1 MRLLRSARNDKEN
14 KRTNILNLT
23 IFAGTFNPI
32 HIAHLIVV
40 ESVRT
45 ELNAEKILFIP
56 SFIPP
61 FKNGDVAEAV
71 HRLNMVKLAIKNN
84 PHFEVSDIE
93 LKLQGTSYSYNTIQ
107 ELYRQNPEIEGRI
120 NFIIGADAFNH
131 IETWYKHEELAK
143 LINFI
148 VLARPNYNLN
158 CHSEPKCNAELVS
171 ASKTLKQVQG
181 DGFIHYQFVEAPRID
196 ISSSYIRQ
204 RIKEKKSIKYLVTNE
219 VENYII
225 ENKLYLS

>member
-1 MRLLRSARNDKEN
+1 M
-14 KRTNILNLT
+14 LNLT
-23 IFAGTFNPI
+23 VFAGTFNPI
-32 HIAHLIVV
+32 HIAHLIIA
-40 ESVRT
+40 ESVRA

-56 SFIPP
+56 SFSPP
-61 FKNGDVAEAV
+61 HRENDIATPE

-107 ELYRQNPEIEGRI
+107 ELYRQNPQLEEKI

-131 IETWYKHEELAK
+131 IESWYKHEELAQ

-148 VLARPNYNLN
+148 VLARPKSKEVEEIVSNL
-158 CHSEPKCNAELVS
+158 S
-171 ASKTLKQVQG
+171 LK
-181 DGFIHYQFVEAPRID
+181 DFSYRFVEAPRID

-225 ENKLYLS
+225 ENKLYLN

>member
-1 MRLLRSARNDKEN
+1 
-14 KRTNILNLT
+14 LNLT

-32 HIAHLIVV
+32 HIAHLIVA
-40 ESVRT
+40 ESVSA

-61 FKNGDVAEAV
+61 FKNGDVADAV

-84 PHFEVSDIE
+84 PYFEVSDIE

-107 ELYRQNPEIEGRI
+107 ELYRQNPEIKEKI

-148 VLARPNYNLN
+148 VLARPKSKEVEEIVGNL
-158 CHSEPKCNAELVS
+158 S
-171 ASKTLKQVQG
+171 LK
-181 DGFIHYQFVEAPRID
+181 DFSYQFVEAPRID
-196 ISSSYIRQ
+196 ISSSYVRQ
-204 RIKEKKSIKYLVTNE
+204 RIKAKKSIKYLVTNE

-225 ENKLYLS
+225 ENKLYSK

>member
-1 MRLLRSARNDKEN
+1 M
-14 KRTNILNLT
+14 NLT

-32 HIAHLIVV
+32 HIAHLIVA

-61 FKNGDVAEAV
+61 FKNGDVAEAE
-71 HRLNMVKLAIKNN
+71 HRLNMVKLAIKSN

-107 ELYRQNPEIEGRI
+107 ELYRQNPQLEEKI

-131 IETWYKHEELAK
+131 IESWYKHEELAQ

-148 VLARPNYNLN
+148 VLARPKSKEVEEIVSNL
-158 CHSEPKCNAELVS
+158 S
-171 ASKTLKQVQG
+171 LK
-181 DGFIHYQFVEAPRID
+181 DFSYQFVEAPRID

-204 RIKEKKSIKYLVTNE
+204 RIKENKSIKYLVTNE

-225 ENKLYLS
+225 ENKLYWD

>member
-1 MRLLRSARNDKEN
+1 MMNRLPRRVFDSPRNDITE
-14 KRTNILNLT
+14 RQQMNLT
-23 IFAGTFNPI
+23 VFAGTFNPI
-32 HIAHLIVV
+32 HIAHLIVA

-56 SFIPP
+56 AYIPP
-61 FKNGDVAEAV
+61 QKNNDLAEAE
-71 HRLNMVKLAIKNN
+71 HRMNMVKLAIENN

-107 ELYRQNPEIEGRI
+107 ELYKQNPQIEGKI
-120 NFIIGADAFNH
+120 NFIIGADAFNN
-131 IETWYKHEELAK
+131 IESWYKHEELAK

-148 VLARPNYNLN
+148 VLARPKSKDVEEIVSNLR
-158 CHSEPKCNAELVS
+158 
-171 ASKTLKQVQG
+171 LK
-181 DGFIHYQFVEAPRID
+181 DFIYKFVEAPRID

-219 VENYII
+219 VKNYII
-225 ENKLYLS
+225 ENKLYL

>member
-1 MRLLRSARNDKEN
+1 MRL
-14 KRTNILNLT
+14 TV
-23 IFAGTFNPI
+23 FAGTFNPI
-32 HIAHLIVV
+32 HIAHLIIA
-40 ESVRT
+40 ESVRV

-61 FKNGDVAEAV
+61 QKNNDLVDAE

-84 PHFEVSDIE
+84 PFFEISDIE
-93 LKLQGTSYSYNTIQ
+93 LKLQGISYTYSTIQ
-107 ELYRQNPEIEGRI
+107 ELYRQNPEIKGRI
-120 NFIIGADAFNH
+120 NFIIGADAFNN
-131 IETWYKHEELAK
+131 IETWYKHEELSK

-148 VLARPNYNLN
+148 VLARPKSKEVEEIISNL
-158 CHSEPKCNAELVS
+158 S
-171 ASKTLKQVQG
+171 LK
-181 DGFIHYQFVEAPRID
+181 DFSYQFVEAPRID

-225 ENKLYLS
+225 ENKLYNLP

>member
-1 MRLLRSARNDKEN
+1 LRL
-14 KRTNILNLT
+14 TV
-23 IFAGTFNPI
+23 FAGTFNPI
-32 HIAHLIVV
+32 HIAHLIIA
-40 ESVRT
+40 ESVRV

-61 FKNGDVAEAV
+61 QKNNDLVDAE

-84 PHFEVSDIE
+84 PFFEISDIE
-93 LKLQGTSYSYNTIQ
+93 LKLQGISYTYSTIQ
-107 ELYRQNPEIEGRI
+107 ELYRQNPEIKGRI
-120 NFIIGADAFNH
+120 NFIIGADAFNN
-131 IETWYKHEELAK
+131 IETWYKHEELSK

-148 VLARPNYNLN
+148 VLARPKSKEVEEIISNL
-158 CHSEPKCNAELVS
+158 S
-171 ASKTLKQVQG
+171 LK
-181 DGFIHYQFVEAPRID
+181 DFSYQFVEAPRID

-225 ENKLYLS
+225 ENKLYNLP

>member
-1 MRLLRSARNDKEN
+1 M
-14 KRTNILNLT
+14 NLT

-32 HIAHLIVV
+32 HIAHLIVA
-40 ESVRT
+40 ESVSA

-61 FKNGDVAEAV
+61 FKNGDVADAV

-84 PHFEVSDIE
+84 PYFEVSDIE

-107 ELYRQNPEIEGRI
+107 ELYRQNPEIKEKI

-148 VLARPNYNLN
+148 VLARPKSKEVEEIVGNL
-158 CHSEPKCNAELVS
+158 S
-171 ASKTLKQVQG
+171 LK
-181 DGFIHYQFVEAPRID
+181 DFSYQFVEAPRID
-196 ISSSYIRQ
+196 ISSSYVRQ
-204 RIKEKKSIKYLVTNE
+204 RIKAKKSIKYLVTNE

-225 ENKLYLS
+225 ENKLYSK